1 MTADMIHRY
10 SLLVEFLGR
19 MLGPDYE
26 IVLHDISR
34 KQPSVIAI
42 ANGQISGRTIGA
54 PLTNVAMQIIAERA
68 YETQDWKLNYRGVS
82 AKGRI
87 LRCSTLFIKDERG
100 ALVGLLCINFDDS
113 HFRELSERV
122 FALCH
127 PDDYA
132 ARNISISTMP
142 CCAGTKD
149 PADSGDSSEQE
160 IFYNSIASATEAALS
175 SLMNSSELPADR
187 LTKEERLKIIQLLD
201 QKGTFTLKGAVPVVA
216 QKLSCSQASIYRYLS
231 KIHQEQ
237 NPDK

>member
-1 MTADMIHRY
+1 
-10 SLLVEFLGR
+10 
-19 MLGPDYE
+19 
-26 IVLHDISR
+26 
-34 KQPSVIAI
+34 
-42 ANGQISGRTIGA
+42 
-54 PLTNVAMQIIAERA
+54 
-68 YETQDWKLNYRGVS
+68 
-82 AKGRI
+82 
-87 LRCSTLFIKDERG
+87 
-100 ALVGLLCINFDDS
+100 
-113 HFRELSERV
+113 
-122 FALCH
+122 
-127 PDDYA
+127 
-132 ARNISISTMP
+132 MP